1 MPIKLGKSV
10 RKTTRGAA
18 KQGFNYEHDYIKT
31 KSKEELVKL
40 FNATN
45 TVPKNRQK
53 VRNELV
59 RRGGVEFN
67 KTVTETSLDGK
78 KVEQTTATIS

>member
-1 MPIKLGKSV
+1 MPIKLGKSI

-31 KSKEELVKL
+31 KSTPALIEK

-45 TVPKNRQK
+45 TRPKDRQK
-53 VRNELV
+53 IKNELV
-59 RRGGVEFN
+59 RRGGVVFN
-67 KTVTETSLDGK
+67 RADEK
-78 KVEQTTATIS
+78 TTAII

>member
-10 RKTTRGAA
+10 RKTVRGAA

-31 KSKEELVKL
+31 KSKEELVNT

-45 TVPKNRQK
+45 TAPKKRQK
-53 VRNELV
+53 IRNELV
-59 RRGGVEFN
+59 KRGGVEFN
-67 KTVTETSLDGK
+67 RTI
-78 KVEQTTATIS
+78 EQTTATIS

>member
-31 KSKEELVKL
+31 KSTTALIEK
-40 FNATN
+40 FNARN
-45 TVPKNRQK
+45 TRPKDRQK
-53 VRNELV
+53 IRNELV
-59 RRGGVEFN
+59 KRGGVEFN
-67 KTVTETSLDGK
+67 RTI
-78 KVEQTTATIS
+78 EQTTATIS

>member
-1 MPIKLGKSV
+1 MPVKLGKSV

-31 KSKEELVKL
+31 KSKEELVNT

-45 TVPKNRQK
+45 TMPKKRQK
-53 VRNELV
+53 IRNELV
-59 RRGGVEFN
+59 KRGGVEFN
-67 KTVTETSLDGK
+67 RTI
-78 KVEQTTATIS
+78 EQTTATIS

>member
-1 MPIKLGKSV
+1 MPIKLGKST

-31 KSKEELVKL
+31 KSTTALIEK

-45 TVPKNRQK
+45 TRPKDRQK
-53 VRNELV
+53 IKNELV
-59 RRGGVEFN
+59 RRGGVVFN
-67 KTVTETSLDGK
+67 RTDEK
-78 KVEQTTATIS
+78 TTAVI

>member
-31 KSKEELVKL
+31 KSKEELVNT

-45 TVPKNRQK
+45 TVPKKRQK
-53 VRNELV
+53 IRNELV
-59 RRGGVEFN
+59 KRGGVEFN
-67 KTVTETSLDGK
+67 RTI
-78 KVEQTTATIS
+78 EQTTATIS

>member
-31 KSKEELVKL
+31 KSKEELVNT

-45 TVPKNRQK
+45 TMPKKRQK
-53 VRNELV
+53 IRNELV
-59 RRGGVEFN
+59 KRGGVEFN
-67 KTVTETSLDGK
+67 RTI
-78 KVEQTTATIS
+78 EQTTATIS

>member
-31 KSKEELVKL
+31 KSKEELVNT

-45 TVPKNRQK
+45 TAPKKRQK
-53 VRNELV
+53 IRNELV
-59 RRGGVEFN
+59 KRGGVEFN
-67 KTVTETSLDGK
+67 RTI
-78 KVEQTTATIS
+78 EQTTATIS

>member
-1 MPIKLGKSV
+1 MPVKLGKSV

-31 KSKEELVKL
+31 KSKEELVNT

-45 TVPKNRQK
+45 TVPKKRQK
-53 VRNELV
+53 IRNELV
-59 RRGGVEFN
+59 KRGGVEFN
-67 KTVTETSLDGK
+67 RTI
-78 KVEQTTATIS
+78 EQTTATIS

>member
-1 MPIKLGKSV
+1 MPVKLGKSV

-31 KSKEELVKL
+31 KSKEELVNV

-45 TVPKNRQK
+45 TMPKKRQK
-53 VRNELV
+53 IRNELV
-59 RRGGVEFN
+59 KRGGVEFN
-67 KTVTETSLDGK
+67 RTI
-78 KVEQTTATIS
+78 EQTTATIS

>member
-18 KQGFNYEHDYIKT
+18 KQGFNYELDYIKT
-31 KSKEELVKL
+31 KSKEELVNT

-45 TVPKNRQK
+45 TVPKKRQK
-53 VRNELV
+53 IRNELV
-59 RRGGVEFN
+59 KRGGVEFN
-67 KTVTETSLDGK
+67 RTI
-78 KVEQTTATIS
+78 EQTTATIS